1 MEPCRKCRLSAKGSN
16 LTVKLQEG
24 FLGQILS
31 FGRVRGHS
39 KAKRIDAPLV
49 LVIKSLKRLGVSL
62 LSSFNELG
70 FVGIVAL
77 SLYSVGQV
85 AFSGRTP

>member
-1 MEPCRKCRLSAKGSN
+1 MLSLWLLIISN
-16 LTVKLQEG
+16 ENAR
-24 FLGQILS
+24 QILS
-31 FGRVRGHS
+31 FGRVRGHTQT
-39 KAKRIDAPLV
+39 KRIHAPLV
-49 LVIKSLKRLGVSL
+49 LVIKSLERLSVPL

-77 SLYSVGQV
+77 SRYSVGQV